1 MEFIYGLLT
10 SAVFFLCL
18 LFFFYLGTRYA
29 KQKPPDKEVD
39 VGKKREIEQFNK
51 EFKALFNYDVE
62 KALQRKKV
70 T

>member
-1 MEFIYGLLT
+1 MQFIYGLLT
-10 SAVFFLCL
+10 AAVFFLCL

-39 VGKKREIEQFNK
+39 ESTIHKQAKLQENFMKLMQ
-51 EFKALFNYDVE
+51 YDV
-62 KALQRKKV
+62 AQATARKKV

>member
-10 SAVFFLCL
+10 AAVFFLCL

-29 KQKPPDKEVD
+29 KKPPDKELD
-39 VGKKREIEQFNK
+39 EEKKREIEQFNK
-51 EFKALFNYDVE
+51 GFKAVFKYDVE
-62 KALQRKKV
+62 TALQRKKV